1 MSSNNKNHIETLLV
15 DVNPANE
22 NAFAY
27 TSNLVTNLCVSN
39 ICKEEVEF
47 RVDLLEPVKKSEG
60 QEKFKLLPERF
71 SQVGVNLDNLH
82 YGQVNDC
89 KIAIRANS
97 IAKPDETQSILVN
110 VSCLPKNLGE
120 GVYEALVRYDISGF
134 GMQKTFEK
142 TQRVNVDNKA
152 LENEGIRGDLTNEKK
167 EEREERINKEMA
179 KLQDLTKNI

>member
-1 MSSNNKNHIETLLV
+1 M
-15 DVNPANE
+15 
-22 NAFAY
+22 
-27 TSNLVTNLCVSN
+27 
-39 ICKEEVEF
+39 
-47 RVDLLEPVKKSEG
+47 
-60 QEKFKLLPERF
+60 
-71 SQVGVNLDNLH
+71 
-82 YGQVNDC
+82 
-89 KIAIRANS
+89 
-97 IAKPDETQSILVN
+97 VN